1 MSRIG
6 SKPIDVPAGVK
17 VAVDGARVAVE
28 GPKGKLAW
36 ALPDG
41 VRAKLESGKITVAR
55 ASETRR
61 ARSLHGLSRS
71 LLANMVEGVTAG
83 YKKQLEIQGTGF
95 KAAVTGQKL
104 SLNLGKSHPID
115 FEIPPTIKI
124 SVADNTQITIEGP
137 DKQLVGEI
145 AARIRR
151 YYPAEPY
158 KGKGVRYLG
167 EVIRRKEG
175 KTVQ

>member
-1 MSRIG
+1 M
-6 SKPIDVPAGVK
+6 KPIVVPASVK
-17 VAVDGARVAVE
+17 VAVEGARVAVE

-41 VRAKLESGKITVAR
+41 VRAKLASGVLTVNR
-55 ASETRR
+55 ATETRR

-71 LLANMVEGVTAG
+71 LLANMIEGVTNG

-95 KAAVTGQKL
+95 KAIVQGQIL
-104 SLNLGKSHPID
+104 ALNLGKSHVIEFD
-115 FEIPPTIKI
+115 IPAAIKI
-124 SVADNTQITIEGP
+124 TVADNTQVTIEGP
-137 DKQLVGEI
+137 DKQQVGEV
-145 AARIRR
+145 AASIRR

-167 EVIRRKEG
+167 EIVRRKEG